1 MSAAPEKEVEN
12 ASNVKEEEEET
23 NIDIRDI
30 AKMRHIIDVASSR
43 GTFQGKE
50 LTLVGELYNKLD
62 NAVRLFEKEMAEYK
76 EKQTTTDEEDTTDKV
91 VENTE

>member
-12 ASNVKEEEEET
+12 ASNVKEEEET

-50 LTLVGELYNKLD
+50 LTLVGQLYNKLD
-62 NAVRLFEKEMAEYK
+62 NAVRLFEKEMADYK
-76 EKQTTTDEEDTTDKV
+76 EKQSTTDEGESADKV

>member
-1 MSAAPEKEVEN
+1 MSAAPEKEVETTN
-12 ASNVKEEEEET
+12 SVKEEEET

-62 NAVRLFEKEMAEYK
+62 NAVRLFEKEMADYK
-76 EKQTTTDEEDTTDKV
+76 EKQSTIVEGDSTDKV